1 MSYVHYDC
9 NESNCKVHYAYIR
22 YKKKWIKIG
31 DFTSGCKKFD
41 QYDEIKLPDDDKPEN
56 SLSTSDKLL
65 LQISKN
71 ENDRMRIFLNNNN
84 DHLLKLL
91 NNKNENFA
99 RLMKNKETD

>member
-41 QYDEIKLPDDDKPEN
+41 QYDEIKLPEDDKPKN
-56 SLSTSDKLL
+56 PLSPSDKLL

-71 ENDRMRIFLNNNN
+71 QNDRMRIFLNNKSDLLAKLMKNN
-84 DHLLKLL
+84 
-91 NNKNENFA
+91 NENFA
-99 RLMKNKETD
+99 RFRKNKEID